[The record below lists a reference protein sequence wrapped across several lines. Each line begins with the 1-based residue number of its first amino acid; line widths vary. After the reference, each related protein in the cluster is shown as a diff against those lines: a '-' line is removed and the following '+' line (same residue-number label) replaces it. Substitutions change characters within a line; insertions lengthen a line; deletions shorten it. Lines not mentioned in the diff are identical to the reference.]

1 MQLRKEQVTWNEM
14 EECIL
19 LRQTTVLKK
28 HVSGEI
34 QNSNL
39 QYILKFLK
47 ENNKWFL

>member
-1 MQLRKEQVTWNEM
+1 MKWKNAYFSDK
-14 EECIL
+14 
-19 LRQTTVLKK
+19 QTTVLKK